1 MSHFLWNFLFFW
13 VDDFET
19 FFSISLIL
27 VIFDFKKKMLTG
39 LEPLE
44 LCVYNL
50 KIKKIWFISISLLW
64 LDSKNSKIA
73 VCGVKF
79 GIINLCLQSE
89 QSCFQRF

>member
-1 MSHFLWNFLFFW
+1 
-13 VDDFET
+13 
-19 FFSISLIL
+19 
-27 VIFDFKKKMLTG
+27 MLTE

-44 LCVYNL
+44 LYVYIL

-64 LDSKNSKIA
+64 LDSKNPKIA

-79 GIINLCLQSE
+79 GIINLYLQSE